1 MCVGR
6 SGEDFAVK
14 IMLRDYKIRS
24 IAKCPYCGSHM
35 GMTYNKEFM
44 NQLMRFKCNHCGFE
58 QDDWYLDAERAYDNL
73 KKM

>member
-6 SGEDFAVK
+6 SGEDLAVK

-24 IAKCPYCGSHM
+24 IAKCPYCGSYM

-44 NQLMRFKCNHCGFE
+44 NKLMRFKCNHCGFE
-58 QDDWYLDAERAYDNL
+58 HQ
-73 KKM
+73 KKEQGEIFAPFYCKV

>member
-24 IAKCPYCGSHM
+24 IAKCPY
-35 GMTYNKEFM
+35 
-44 NQLMRFKCNHCGFE
+44 
-58 QDDWYLDAERAYDNL
+58 
-73 KKM
+73 

>member
-6 SGEDFAVK
+6 SGEDLAVK
-14 IMLRDYKIRS
+14 IMSRDYKIR
-24 IAKCPYCGSHM
+24 
-35 GMTYNKEFM
+35 KEFM

-58 QDDWYLDAERAYDNL
+58 QDDWYLNAERAYDNL

>member
-6 SGEDFAVK
+6 SGEDLAVK
-14 IMLRDYKIRS
+14 IMSRDYKIRS
-24 IAKCPYCGSHM
+24 IAKCPYCGSYM

-44 NQLMRFKCNHCGFE
+44 NKLMRFKCNHCGFE